1 MENIDTVKYFAI
13 RKDRRVSVK
22 TQEQAARAAGYD
34 PDFFVRLDQ
43 DGVEALIGSD
53 DPEHPPAHLRRG
65 HQLGIYRYDLI
76 APLRSKSHDRTP
88 RKVLKEATDRLLE
101 IGVFLEEIDSGRT
114 CKDENGV
121 YLIYADA
128 VDRLAGNTGTSRK
141 RGRPK
146 KARSDEDIAAA
157 KAIWESNKYASNQ
170 EAVAAM
176 PGGDWNLAEANERFG
191 GSGRQGG
198 RKKKK

>member
-1 MENIDTVKYFAI
+1 MENTDRPKYFAI
-13 RKDRRVSVK
+13 RMDRRVKVK
-22 TQEQAARAAGYD
+22 TQEQAGRAKGYD
-34 PDFFVRLDQ
+34 PDFFVRLDK
-43 DGVEALIGSD
+43 DGVEALIGPAGPD
-53 DPEHPPAHLRRG
+53 GAPPLLRRG
-65 HQLGIYRYDLI
+65 YQLGIYRYDLI
-76 APLRSKSHDRTP
+76 APLRSEKYDRTP

-157 KAIWESNKYASNQ
+157 KAIWESNKYVSNK
-170 EAVAAM
+170 EAVEAM

-198 RKKKK
+198 RRKKK